1 MNLQPD
7 TATLMT
13 VADLLSQR
21 LVIPAFQRPYD
32 WRNEKGRGRAQVSDF
47 VYDIEDARHKKQP
60 LFLGMIVAC
69 QDASG
74 ALQIVDGQQRL
85 TTLMLALGAAGK
97 GGDVI
102 DHAVFPVRSWIK
114 IKDDDRIFFEKL
126 VAGRQPDEPNTL
138 SQRLLADAFAELK
151 TRNLD
156 AEQLLQ
162 CRLIVYLAPTIAGA
176 TSLFER
182 INLRGKEVSQFDLVK
197 NKLIEWAASCEG
209 SQQEELVQR
218 ITQRY
223 GDLYRLLDPESVS
236 RDQEYDS
243 DRLLRI
249 HWILFD
255 NHPFSSSD
263 RVLEKIDERIR
274 ERLENNQ
281 VATYIS
287 EYLDDLVQVCG
298 VWLKVEDPISNPE
311 AHPDLRDALLDF
323 VKVPSDAELQPLVIA
338 ALIRL
343 KGDAVKVIR
352 MAEITAF
359 RTALADKR
367 SNYARSRKW
376 RMAKEFKQG
385 VYVDDVGGKVDTADK
400 LNHQMYWAFC
410 PYWEASESDV
420 MGAGTLSKEEREA
433 TIFPLNSLDSPSF
446 YRSYARLIHY
456 IFWNYGRYLPKSDKW
471 AEQTKSDM
479 NPLDHEAWFSD
490 EPGQFGTWDIEHIY
504 PVNSADK
511 STPTGRKYAASMAP
525 YLHHLGNL
533 TVLPVSENRSWKNAN
548 FDEKLPK
555 LQGAVRVSFNAL
567 LSDSKYIGNRM
578 ASSGQH
584 WGENNCRKRAADIKE
599 YASLQ
604 WGTAAVKAL
613 GVGCYDERVGLEL
626 ELDDDDD
633 AEDK

>member
-1 MNLQPD
+1 
-7 TATLMT
+7 MT
-13 VADLLSQR
+13 VADLLAQQ

-32 WRNEKGRGRAQVSDF
+32 WRNEKVRGRAQVSDF
-47 VYDIEDARHKKQP
+47 VYDIEDAIHKRQP

-69 QDASG
+69 QDPNG

-85 TTLMLALGAAGK
+85 TTLMLALAASGK
-97 GGDVI
+97 ASKLV
-102 DHAVFPVRSWIK
+102 DHSVFPVKSWIK
-114 IKDDDRIFFEKL
+114 IKQDDQIFFEKL
-126 VAGRQPDEPNTL
+126 VAGVQPDEPNTL
-138 SQRLLADAFAELK
+138 SQRLLADAFSELK

-197 NKLIEWAASCEG
+197 NKLIEWAATCEG
-209 SQQEELVQR
+209 TQQEELVRR

-223 GDLYRLLDPESVS
+223 GDLYRLLDPEGVS
-236 RDQEYDS
+236 REQEYDS

-274 ERLENNQ
+274 ERLKEDQ
-281 VATYIS
+281 VAKYIS
-287 EYLDDLVQVCG
+287 EYLDDLVEVCR
-298 VWLKVEDPISNPE
+298 VWLRVEDPISHPE
-311 AHPDLRDALLDF
+311 PHAGLKEALLDF

-343 KGDAVKVIR
+343 KADAIKVVR
-352 MAEITAF
+352 MAEIIAF

-376 RMAKEFKQG
+376 RIAKEFKQG
-385 VYVDDVGGKVDTADK
+385 IYVDDVGDKVDSAEK
-400 LNHQMYWAFC
+400 LNHQMYWSFC
-410 PYWEASESDV
+410 PYWEAAESDA
-420 MGAGTLSKEEREA
+420 MGGGTLSKEEREA
-433 TIFPLNSLDSPSF
+433 TIFPLNSLDSPNF
-446 YRSYARLIHY
+446 YTSYARLVHY

-471 AEQTKSDM
+471 AALTKSEL
-479 NPLDHEAWFSD
+479 NPLTHDAWFSR

-511 STPTGRKYAASMAP
+511 STPAGRKYAASMAP

-533 TVLPVSENRSWKNAN
+533 TVLPLSENRSWKNAN

-555 LQGAVRVSFNAL
+555 LQDAVRVSFNAL
-567 LSDSKYIGNRM
+567 LSESKYIGNRM
-578 ASSGQH
+578 ASSREH

-599 YASLQ
+599 YASIH
-604 WGTAAVKAL
+604 WGTAAIQAL
-613 GVGCYDERVGLEL
+613 GVTCYDERVGLEV
-626 ELDDDDD
+626 EQEDD
-633 AEDK
+633 EEEGVK